1 MSASNTGLLQFQRKN
16 IMLITLHM
24 LTAVSYIVSEHLCT
38 RPRTAA
44 PGPAAGAGCQP
55 THADRRKSAAP
66 GLRPDSRHTCGRP
79 AIPRT
84 QPLPAARPA
93 PLPPAPT
100 HPTPATQLPFLHF
113 LTIFSCHTR
122 VFMFYNIFSTTIQ
135 HKAVVFCAFLVN
147 NSTS

>member
-1 MSASNTGLLQFQRKN
+1 MSASNTGLLQFQHKN
-16 IMLITLHM
+16 IMLITLH
-24 LTAVSYIVSEHLCT
+24 LSTAVSMMVSEHLCT

-93 PLPPAPT
+93 PHPPAPT

-113 LTIFSCHTR
+113 LAVFSCHTR
-122 VFMFYNIFSTTIQ
+122 VFMLYNIFSATQ
-135 HKAVVFCAFLVN
+135 QRKALQFRALLVN
-147 NSTS
+147 NSRS